1 MYIAYGKKIILN
13 LKDMKTLGKLFLGGI
28 WSSLEY
34 LVRFIKWF
42 IIAVVVLALVAV
54 VMVGCAYILKQC
66 GYWSIILFIMD
77 VVLLWLCIETT
88 FVALPPKLIKTKT
101 YISALILSILKNIA
115 ILLLVILG
123 IGLFN
128 AALWGLGYLM
138 LLPFNVSLSIGAT
151 ALIGLVACILIILLI
166 AFVIYVRI
174 HNWRDGLRL
183 IVRLLGELL
192 LPISVTVIII
202 YMFTA

>member
-1 MYIAYGKKIILN
+1 
-13 LKDMKTLGKLFLGGI
+13 MKTLGKLFLGGI
-28 WSSLEY
+28 WSSLGH
-34 LVRFIKWF
+34 LARFIKWVL
-42 IIAVVVLALVAV
+42 IAAGVLVLASVVVVVA
-54 VMVGCAYILKQC
+54 AYILKQC
-66 GYWSIILFIMD
+66 GYWSIALLIMD
-77 VVLLWLCIETT
+77 AVLLWLSIEAAV
-88 FVALPPKLIKTKT
+88 VALPSKLMNPRT
-101 YISALILSILKNIA
+101 YIGVMLMVVLKNIA
-115 ILLLVILG
+115 IVLLAILG

-151 ALIGLVACILIILLI
+151 AVIGLVACILIILLI
-166 AFVIYVRI
+166 AFVIYVKN

-192 LPISVTVIII
+192 LPIAIVAIII